1 MKTRIIHTK
10 FWADNFISELSPN
23 EKLLFLYF
31 LTNERVNMIHL
42 YECPNRI
49 ILTDTGV
56 GEKEL
61 ELAKRR
67 FEDAD
72 KIYFFKG
79 YILLKNAMKYDK
91 YEGRINERAK
101 ELLLN
106 EISQDILDW
115 YAKVMNNSIDSLF
128 APKENKIVKRIK
140 DKDDN
145 KQLAKEIL
153 EFYNEETGK
162 NLTSTVAIE
171 DNLGFWLKHYS
182 IEKIKEAITKIKD
195 HDFWK
200 DKMSLVILFRQK
212 SPKGE
217 RVDYI
222 ADLLN
227 YGLKKK
233 PKVVYTPKVDKPKEQ
248 TPEERKRGLEA
259 LAKLRGSLKIKG
271 MDN

>member
-1 MKTRIIHTK
+1 MKTRVIHTK
-10 FWADNFISELSPN
+10 FWSDNFISELTPN

-49 ILTDTGV
+49 IVTDTGV

-61 ELAKRR
+61 ELAKRK
-67 FEDAD
+67 FEEAD
-72 KIYFFKG
+72 KIYFYKG

-101 ELLLN
+101 ELLLS
-106 EISQDILDW
+106 EISQDVLDW
-115 YAKVMNNSIDSLF
+115 YAKVMNNSLEGLF
-128 APKENKIVKRIK
+128 TPKENRIVKRIK
-140 DKDDN
+140 DRDDN
-145 KQLAKEIL
+145 KKLAKEIL
-153 EFYNEETGK
+153 DFYNEETGK

-171 DNLGFWLKHYS
+171 DNLGFWLKQYS
-182 IEKIKEAITKIKD
+182 IDKIKEAITKIKD

-212 SPKGE
+212 NPKGE

-227 YGLKKK
+227 YGLRKK
-233 PKVVYTPKVDKPKEQ
+233 PKFIAIPKVDKPPEQ
-248 TPEERKRGLEA
+248 TPEERKRGLET
-259 LAKLRGSLKIKG
+259 LARLRQNLNVKG
-271 MDN
+271 MK